1 MGKKTKGCKRAC
13 ERGMYVTDMFIFCQH
28 VMSRENYVYVIGAG
42 GFIIFTIFVFWGI
55 EFRIVVHHS
64 V

>member
-1 MGKKTKGCKRAC
+1 
-13 ERGMYVTDMFIFCQH
+13 MYVTDMFIFCQH